1 MNSYTLSP
9 EALVMISGSSKGTQN
24 KYYDNGYWYKTNQN
38 GYEGL
43 SEYLVSKLLECT
55 NQKNYVTYE
64 QCQINGKSGC
74 RSLNFLKKDE
84 SFISFHRLYDIYHG
98 GNLSETVITM
108 NSAGERIRF
117 VKEFVESVTE
127 FDISPYLSKVLT
139 LDMITLNN
147 DRHFNNLGLIIN
159 SQNNTC
165 KEAPIFDNGAS
176 LCSNFNIFEPDCS
189 MDEMLERAVALPFSS
204 NFELQCKE
212 CGIGL
217 AIDYDKLEK
226 ILVSEPDS
234 RALSVL
240 RYQVDRY
247 RQIIPAINS

>member
-55 NQKNYVTYE
+55 NQKNFVTYE

-98 GNLSETVITM
+98 GNLSEAVITM

-147 DRHFNNLGLIIN
+147 DRHFNNLGLLFDGDAFR
-159 SQNNTC
+159 T
-165 KEAPIFDNGAS
+165 APIFDNGKSLLVGNKTGKAYAKAFSGSFSLNRAYLQDYAS
-176 LCSNFNIFEPDCS
+176 LKLNRQAINTYL
-189 MDEMLERAVALPFSS
+189 DEHR
-204 NFELQCKE
+204 
-212 CGIGL
+212 
-217 AIDYDKLEK
+217 
-226 ILVSEPDS
+226 SEIS
-234 RALSVL
+234 RRALGVL
-240 RYQVDRY
+240 NKNLQ
-247 RQIIPAINS
+247 NL